1 MPFKVEFLRDD
12 AVVGTAIC
20 ADLQR
25 AVRHIK
31 DKDVFQSRYG
41 ATSARAFDIDK
52 NMVVYRYADTSSEVE
67 REVVD
72 HGEPST
78 AEPTTR
84 PAAVRSRQKGG

>member
-25 AVRHIK
+25 AVRHIR
-31 DKDVFQSRYG
+31 DKDVFRSRYG
-41 ATSARAFDIDK
+41 ATSARAFNVDR
-52 NMVVYRYADTSSEVE
+52 NMLVYRYTDTSSEVE

-72 HGEPST
+72 HGEP
-78 AEPTTR
+78 
-84 PAAVRSRQKGG
+84 PAAVPAVEARPQRKNG